1 MKKLFAMICAL
12 VAVLALAACGAPAPA
27 ATSAAAATTVA
38 AEPAATPTPEPTA
51 SPTTTPAPTAAG
63 LSGTDVLGNEVKL
76 AAAPQRIVSLTPSN
90 TEILFALGLG
100 SKVIGV
106 DGISNYP
113 AEVANVEKVGDF
125 NGPNLEKIA
134 GLKPDLVLAG
144 NKLQKDIIE
153 KLQALGLTV
162 AATEGTTYQSTYD
175 TIALVGALT
184 GATDQAKAMTDDMR
198 RKEQIVKDAIK
209 DKASGKT
216 AYIAISYGQFGD
228 YSAGPGTFPYEIVE
242 MCGAK
247 NLTEGMPVEW
257 PQMSLEDIVKKDPAV
272 VLLSSDIPGGT
283 AAFTAGEGYKEL
295 TASKNQQ
302 VFTVT
307 SDTCMRPGPRLV
319 EGFREFAQILCGV
332 TISFDK

>member
-1 MKKLFAMICAL
+1 MICAL
-12 VAVLALAACGAPAPA
+12 AAVLALAACGAPAPA

-38 AEPAATPTPEPTA
+38 AEPTATPTPEPTA
-51 SPTTTPAPTAAG
+51 TPTATPEPTAAG
-63 LSGTDVLGNEVKL
+63 LSGIDVLGKEIKL
-76 AAAPQRIVSLTPSN
+76 TAAPQRIVSLTPSN

-106 DGISNYP
+106 DAISNYP
-113 AEVANVEKVGDF
+113 AEVANIEKVGDF

-144 NKLQKDIIE
+144 NKLQKDIID

-175 TIALVGALT
+175 TITLVGALT
-184 GATDQAKAMTDDMR
+184 GAADQAKTLTDDMR

-209 DKASGKT
+209 DKASDKS
-216 AYIAISYGQFGD
+216 AYVCISYGQFGD

-272 VLLSSDIPGGT
+272 VLLSSDLGDAATFIGT
-283 AAFTAGEGYKEL
+283 EGYKNL
-295 TASKNQQ
+295 SASKNQQ

-319 EGFREFAQILCGV
+319 EGFREFAQVLCGV